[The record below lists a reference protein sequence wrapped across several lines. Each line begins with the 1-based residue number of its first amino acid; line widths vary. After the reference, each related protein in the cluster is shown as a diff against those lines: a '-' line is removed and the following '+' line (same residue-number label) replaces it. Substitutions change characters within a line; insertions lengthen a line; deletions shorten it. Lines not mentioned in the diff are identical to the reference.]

1 MAGTFLVVD
10 DDPTAPHALADR
22 LEQFGHEVFHE
33 LSGKGSLETFDR
45 TRPDVVVLTLH
56 SPGPASTL
64 AYEEFLRRGAALV
77 LLIGYGFT
85 EPDVRAMRLGAE
97 QILTKPTEM
106 AHLDAVAAR
115 VLRKVRGYRR
125 SGFPRVRAGPDP
137 SADALGVSPEMR
149 ALAARL
155 RRLAA
160 AEGSMVLLTGE
171 PGTGKGRVA
180 RIIHQASPRALEP
193 FVEAECAAP
202 DAAALAA
209 ELFGTER
216 GGDAG
221 GRVRVAGLFD
231 LADEGTLFLDEITL
245 LPPELQPDVLAALET
260 RAMRRVGGTHAI
272 RVNVRPIAATSHDI
286 GAAVRRGQFREDLF
300 YRLNVVPVHL
310 PPVRERTREDREAL
324 ARGLFA
330 ELLGEMP
337 GSPAALDGGSLER
350 LVAYEWPG
358 NAREMRNVLERA
370 LMHARGGTV
379 VLPEHL
385 PPEVAGRSAGQSP
398 RYPESPRS
406 PEPPRGPA
414 RSLADVERRH
424 IERTLLR
431 HEGNR
436 TRAAQE
442 LGISRATLINKIKVY
457 GLRGVRWPSAT

>member
-1 MAGTFLVVD
+1 MAGTFLLVD
-10 DDPTAPHALADR
+10 DDPTALHALADR
-22 LEQFGHEVFHE
+22 FERLGHEVFHAP
-33 LSGKGSLETFDR
+33 SGKDALETYDR
-45 TRPDVVVLTLH
+45 TRPDVVILTLH
-56 SPGPASTL
+56 FPGPASAL
-64 AYEEFLRRGAALV
+64 AYEEFRRRGAALV
-77 LLIGYGFT
+77 LLIGHGFA
-85 EPDVRAMRLGAE
+85 EPDVRVMQLGAE
-97 QILTKPTEM
+97 QILTKPMEM
-106 AHLDAVAAR
+106 AHLEAVAAR
-115 VLRKVRGYRR
+115 VLQKVRGYRR
-125 SGFPRVRAGPDP
+125 CGFLRVRAGPDP
-137 SADALGVSPEMR
+137 SADALGVSPRMR
-149 ALAARL
+149 ALAAQL
-155 RRLAA
+155 RQLAA
-160 AEGSMVLLTGE
+160 AEGSTVLLTGE

-180 RIIHQASPRALEP
+180 RIIHQASPRAPAP

-209 ELFGTER
+209 ELFGAER

-221 GRVRVAGLFD
+221 GRMRVPGLFE
-231 LADEGTLFLDEITL
+231 LADGGTLFLDEIAL
-245 LPPELQPDVLAALET
+245 LPPGLQPDVLAALET
-260 RAMRRVGGTHAI
+260 RIVCRVGGTRAI
-272 RVNVRPIAATSHDI
+272 RVNVRPILATSHDI

-310 PPVRERTREDREAL
+310 PPVRERAREDREAL

-337 GSPAALDGGSLER
+337 GSPAVLEGGALER

-370 LMHARGGTV
+370 LLCARGGAV

-385 PPEVAGRSAGQSP
+385 PPEVAGRSTEA
-398 RYPESPRS
+398 SPRS
-406 PEPPRGPA
+406 PEPPRSPGPPRGPA

-424 IERTLLR
+424 IERTLRR

-457 GLRGVRWPSAT
+457 GLREVR

>member
-22 LEQFGHEVFHE
+22 FEQLGHEVFHA
-33 LSGKGSLETFDR
+33 LSGKGALETFDR

-56 SPGPASTL
+56 SPGPTSTL

-77 LLIGYGFT
+77 LLIGYGFA
-85 EPDVRAMRLGAE
+85 EPDVRAMQLGAE
-97 QILTKPTEM
+97 QILTEPMEL
-106 AHLDAVAAR
+106 AHLEAVAAR
-115 VLRKVRGYRR
+115 VLQKVRECRR
-125 SGFPRVRAGPDP
+125 RGFLRVRAGPGP
-137 SADALGVSPEMR
+137 SADTLGPSPEMR
-149 ALAARL
+149 ALAAQL
-155 RRLAA
+155 RQLAA
-160 AEGSMVLLTGE
+160 AEGSTVLLTGE

-180 RIIHQASPRALEP
+180 RIIHQASPRAPAP
-193 FVEAECAAP
+193 FVEAGCAAP

-221 GRVRVAGLFD
+221 GRMRVPGLFE
-231 LADEGTLFLDEITL
+231 LADGGTLFLDEIAL
-245 LPPELQPDVLAALET
+245 LPPELQPDLLAALET
-260 RAMRRVGGTHAI
+260 RIVRRVGGTHAI
-272 RVNVRPIAATSHDI
+272 RVDVRPILATSHDI
-286 GAAVRRGQFREDLF
+286 GGAVRRGQFRADLF
-300 YRLNVVPVHL
+300 CRLNVVPVHL
-310 PPVRERTREDREAL
+310 PAVRERAREDREAL

-337 GSPAALDGGSLER
+337 GSPAVLDSGALER
-350 LVAYEWPG
+350 LVAYGWPG
-358 NAREMRNVLERA
+358 NAREMRNVLESA
-370 LMHARGGTV
+370 LLHARGGAV

-385 PPEVAGRSAGQSP
+385 PPEVAGRSAE
-398 RYPESPRS
+398 ESPRP

-414 RSLADVERRH
+414 RSLADVARRH

-457 GLRGVRWPSAT
+457 GLGEVR